1 MSSKAKDHLLA
12 ARIRAAELRNELLRL
27 RLCRERSKFVSRLK
41 AAVAKRA
48 LCKMAAETIGSVIPA
63 LAEEI
68 EAALQKGGGV
78 EAVSALIEAKRDELD
93 DLRSVLSRRPS
104 LRFRDED

>member
-27 RLCRERSKFVSRLK
+27 RLRRERSKFVSRSK

-63 LAEEI
+63 WAEEI

-93 DLRSVLSRRPS
+93 DSVKRLVAAAIAEIQ
-104 LRFRDED
+104 DED